1 MDLRETP
8 RRHFARHPWEA
19 ARAAFFRRL
28 VDPTLMTSPD
38 TAAPAPGPVRA
49 LDVGAGD
56 AWLAA
61 ELLPTLPPGST
72 VTCWDTGYARRAP
85 PAPQGQ
91 GFHFTA
97 EQPAGPFDLVLMLDV
112 AEHVEDDVGFLAT
125 IARSLLAPGG
135 TLVFSVPAWPLLFS
149 AHDAAL
155 LHHRR
160 YTPARAR
167 ALLTGAGLR
176 IERSGGLFHSLLLPR
191 ALAALRDRVTGRS
204 VNAPAPLEWRG
215 PAPLRRVIELAL
227 RADTELS
234 WRAATAAFDLP
245 GLSWWARC
253 RRS

>member
-8 RRHFARHPWEA
+8 RGQFARHPWEA
-19 ARAAFFRRL
+19 ARAAFFRR
-28 VDPTLMTSPD
+28 VVAMSPD
-38 TAAPAPGPVRA
+38 AAGRVRA

-56 AWLAA
+56 AWFAA

-72 VTCWDTGYARRAP
+72 VTCWDTGYAEHAP
-85 PAPQGQ
+85 PAPTGE
-91 GFHFTA
+91 GLLFTP
-97 EQPAGPFDLVLMLDV
+97 EQPPGPFDLVLMLDV

-125 IARSLLAPGG
+125 VARSLLAPGG

-149 AHDAAL
+149 AHDVAL

-191 ALAALRDRVTGRS
+191 ALATLRDRATGRS
-204 VNAPAPLEWRG
+204 VNAAAVLEWRG
-215 PAPLRRVIELAL
+215 PDLLRRAIELAL
-227 RADTELS
+227 RADNELS
-234 WRAATAAFDLP
+234 WRAATAAVDVP

>member
-8 RRHFARHPWEA
+8 RGHFARHPWEA
-19 ARAAFFRRL
+19 ARAAFFQRVVAPSL
-28 VDPTLMTSPD
+28 GTS
-38 TAAPAPGPVRA
+38 AVRA

-56 AWLAA
+56 AWFAG

-72 VTCWDTGYARRAP
+72 VTCWDTGYAEQAP
-85 PAPQGQ
+85 PAPTGE
-91 GFHFTA
+91 GVRFTA

-112 AEHVEDDVGFLAT
+112 AEHVEDDVSFLAT

-149 AHDAAL
+149 AHDVAL

-160 YTPARAR
+160 YTPAHAR

-191 ALAALRDRVTGRS
+191 ALAALRDRATRRS
-204 VNAPAPLEWRG
+204 VKAAAALEWRG
-215 PAPLRRVIELAL
+215 PEVARRALELAL
-227 RADTELS
+227 RADNELS
-234 WRAATAAFDLP
+234 WQVAGTSLDLP

>member
-1 MDLRETP
+1 VDLREKP
-8 RRHFARHPWEA
+8 RGRFARHPWEA
-19 ARAAFFRRL
+19 ARAAFFQR
-28 VDPTLMTSPD
+28 VV
-38 TAAPAPGPVRA
+38 APALATSPVRA

-56 AWLAA
+56 AWFAG

-72 VTCWDTGYARRAP
+72 VTCWDTGYAEQAP
-85 PAPQGQ
+85 PAPTGA
-91 GFHFTA
+91 GLGFTA

-149 AHDAAL
+149 AHDIAL

-191 ALAALRDRVTGRS
+191 ALAALRDRATRRTVEAT
-204 VNAPAPLEWRG
+204 AALEWRG
-215 PAPLRRVIELAL
+215 PELVRQALDLAL
-227 RADTELS
+227 RADNELS
-234 WRAATAAFDLP
+234 WLVSSTALDLP